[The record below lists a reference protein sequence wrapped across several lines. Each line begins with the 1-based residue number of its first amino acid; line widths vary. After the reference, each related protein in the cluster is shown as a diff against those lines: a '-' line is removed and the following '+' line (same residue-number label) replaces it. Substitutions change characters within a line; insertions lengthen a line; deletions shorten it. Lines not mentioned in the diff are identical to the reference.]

1 MNDTTLGI
9 VALVVL
15 LLVSAGMIAFSVVF
29 LSAESRHT
37 AEVNRDL
44 GQPISNGYAG
54 VAIVG
59 FIVVFVFTVAV
70 GLLPPILRR

>member
-15 LLVSAGMIAFSVVF
+15 LLVSAGVVAFSIVF
-29 LSAESRHT
+29 MSAESRHT
-37 AEVNRDL
+37 AEVNQEM
-44 GQPISNGYAG
+44 GQPVSNGYAG
-54 VAIVG
+54 VAVVAL
-59 FIVVFVFTVAV
+59 IVVFVMTIVL